1 MDLSKLSPVAR
12 LNEETA
18 RRRRELRSS
27 FGSIQERHNIREN
40 SIIQKLNQEQEAHEM
55 TRSELE
61 AATHAKEEVEFAR
74 REAEARALAAA
85 HAATTAAEAAGAA
98 EASI

>member
-74 REAEARALAAA
+74 REAEARALAAEREKE
-85 HAATTAAEAAGAA
+85 AAVRAAIAEAA
-98 EASI
+98 